1 MKPPNKISR
10 KPSAIVTATTVLA
23 ACASPLQA
31 ASSAD
36 AKALSMALEDEYRAE
51 ATYDAVLVSFPGAR
65 PFINIIE
72 AERRHA
78 DRVRT
83 EMDRVGITYAKT
95 NPYLG
100 TLKAPASVLEACK
113 QGIVAEEENI
123 ALYDRLLPSVTDG
136 QIRATLT
143 ALQSASLERHLPAFQ
158 RCVARGGAMG
168 AGRGRAE

>member
-1 MKPPNKISR
+1 MKLPYKISR
-10 KPSAIVTATTVLA
+10 KSSSIATATAVLT

-31 ASSAD
+31 VSLED

-51 ATYDAVLVSFPGAR
+51 ATYDAVLGSFPGAR

-78 DRVRT
+78 DRVKM
-83 EMDRVGITYAKT
+83 EMDRVGVTYAKT

-100 TLKAPASVLEACK
+100 TLRAPASVREACQ
-113 QGIVAEEENI
+113 QGIVAEEKNI

-143 ALQSASLERHLPAFQ
+143 DLQSASRERHLPAFQ
-158 RCVARGGAMG
+158 RCVERGGAMDG
-168 AGRGRAE
+168 GRGRRK

>member
-1 MKPPNKISR
+1 MKLPNKISR
-10 KPSAIVTATTVLA
+10 TSASIATATAALA

-31 ASSAD
+31 VSLVD
-36 AKALSMALEDEYRAE
+36 TKALSMALEDEYRAE
-51 ATYDAVLVSFPGAR
+51 ATYNAVLGSFPGAR

-78 DRVRT
+78 DRVKA

-100 TLKAPASVLEACK
+100 TLKAPASVLEACQ
-113 QGIVAEEENI
+113 QGIIAEEENI
-123 ALYDRLLPSVTDG
+123 ALYDRLLPSITDD

-143 ALQSASLERHLPAFQ
+143 ALQSASHERHLPAFQ

-168 AGRGRAE
+168 GGRGRAE

>member
-1 MKPPNKISR
+1 MKATNKISR
-10 KPSAIVTATTVLA
+10 KSSSTATATDVLA
-23 ACASPLQA
+23 ACGSPLQA
-31 ASSAD
+31 VSLED

-51 ATYDAVLVSFPGAR
+51 ATYDAVLGNFPGAR

-78 DRVRT
+78 DRVKA

-100 TLKAPASVLEACK
+100 TFKAPASVLEACQ

-123 ALYDRLLPSVTDG
+123 ALYDRVLPSVTDN
-136 QIRATLT
+136 QIRETLT
-143 ALQSASLERHLPAFQ
+143 ALQLASRERHLPAFQ

-168 AGRGRAE
+168 EGRRRSE

>member
-1 MKPPNKISR
+1 MKLPHKISR
-10 KPSAIVTATTVLA
+10 KSSSIAAATAVLA
-23 ACASPLQA
+23 ACVSPSQA

-51 ATYDAVLVSFPGAR
+51 ATYDAVLGSFPGAR

-78 DRVRT
+78 DRVKA
-83 EMDRVGITYAKT
+83 EMDRVGIPYTKT

-100 TLKAPASVLEACK
+100 TLKAPASVLEACQ

-123 ALYDRLLPSVTDG
+123 ALYDRLLPSVIDE

-143 ALQSASLERHLPAFQ
+143 ELQIASRDRHLPAFR
-158 RCVARGGAMG
+158 RCAARGGAMG
-168 AGRGRAE
+168 AGRGSVE

>member
-1 MKPPNKISR
+1 MKATNKISR
-10 KPSAIVTATTVLA
+10 KSSSTATATDVLA
-23 ACASPLQA
+23 ACGSPLQA
-31 ASSAD
+31 VSLED

-51 ATYDAVLVSFPGAR
+51 ATYDAVLGNFPGAR

-78 DRVRT
+78 DRVKA

-100 TLKAPASVLEACK
+100 TFKAPASVLEACQ

-123 ALYDRLLPSVTDG
+123 ALYDRVLPSVTDN
-136 QIRATLT
+136 QIRETLT
-143 ALQSASLERHLPAFQ
+143 ALQLASRERHLPAFQ
-158 RCVARGGAMG
+158 RCVARWCNG
-168 AGRGRAE
+168 

>member
-1 MKPPNKISR
+1 MKTPNKISC
-10 KPSAIVTATTVLA
+10 KSSSIATATAVLA

-31 ASSAD
+31 VSLAD
-36 AKALSMALEDEYRAE
+36 TKALSMALEDEYRAE
-51 ATYDAVLVSFPGAR
+51 ATYNAVLGSFPGAR

-78 DRVRT
+78 DRVKA

-100 TLKAPASVLEACK
+100 TFKAPASVLEACQ

-123 ALYDRLLPSVTDG
+123 ALYDRVLPSVTDG
-136 QIRATLT
+136 QIRETLT
-143 ALQSASLERHLPAFQ
+143 ALQSASRERHLPAFQ